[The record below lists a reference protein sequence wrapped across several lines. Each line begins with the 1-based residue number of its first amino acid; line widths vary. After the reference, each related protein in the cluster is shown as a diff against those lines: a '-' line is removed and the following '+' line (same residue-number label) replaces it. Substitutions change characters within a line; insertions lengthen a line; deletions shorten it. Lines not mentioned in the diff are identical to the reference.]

1 MFSIFIT
8 FYSLLSHAVAAVAD
22 DEVAFAQNEYD
33 SDANKLK
40 NSINVG
46 KFLIEIAFH
55 FFGYN
60 FVCFLKHNINVIKR
74 DDGICE
80 KIFTSNKWK
89 KKFSVGLF
97 RNDYGMSWKK
107 ENCWKLI
114 FSWDVS
120 GISTYVN
127 D

>member
-80 KIFTSNKWK
+80 KFSLRTSERRS
-89 KKFSVGLF
+89 FLLVCL
-97 RNDYGMSWKK
+97 
-107 ENCWKLI
+107 E
-114 FSWDVS
+114 
-120 GISTYVN
+120 
-127 D
+127 